1 MPNRTEKLAHTLFA
15 HNVSVSLVILSAE
28 TGEKVLSEEF
38 HDLCSF
44 GNIIMAVKLRGIRWV
59 GYVARRRKKEMR
71 NTSSGRK
78 NLKERVHFKYVSRR
92 STKLK

>member
-44 GNIIMAVKLRGIRWV
+44 GNIIMAVK
-59 GYVARRRKKEMR
+59 
-71 NTSSGRK
+71 
-78 NLKERVHFKYVSRR
+78 
-92 STKLK
+92 